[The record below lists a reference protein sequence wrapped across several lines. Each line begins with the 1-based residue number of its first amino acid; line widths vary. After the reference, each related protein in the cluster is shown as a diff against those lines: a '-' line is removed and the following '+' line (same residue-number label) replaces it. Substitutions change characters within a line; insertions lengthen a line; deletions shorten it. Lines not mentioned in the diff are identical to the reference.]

1 MKLLN
6 RIWYA
11 VEDTYG
17 YENQPTRDREF
28 IVQRQTFFHVA
39 RKMYPAI
46 SLKRL
51 GAFVAMKINR
61 PVLFDH
67 ASVLHALNGAQMNFK
82 RTDAVSKDFVEK
94 TEKVFD
100 MVKNN
105 NKLTYRKGVDKVRV
119 SYKKL
124 RMLESK
130 LNQTTDR
137 RMRAELMTEISYIER
152 NKLTNSEN
160 SIHQPKVA
168 PTRSKV
174 ATRP

>member
-11 VEDTYG
+11 VEDAYG
-17 YENQPTRDREF
+17 YPNQATRDREF

-51 GAFVAMKINR
+51 GAFVALKINR

-67 ASVLHALNGAQMNFK
+67 ASVLHALNGAKMNFK

-94 TEKVFD
+94 TDIVFEQ
-100 MVKNN
+100 VKNN

-130 LNQTTDR
+130 LNQTTDKKL
-137 RMRAELMTEISYIER
+137 RAELMNEISYIER

-160 SIHQPKVA
+160 SIHQPKVSA
-168 PTRSKV
+168 RRELQTSRS
-174 ATRP
+174 